1 MAEQAPEVETQQAAE
16 AQAPEVEVDQ
26 QQLRDD
32 LGNKLN
38 RLKDYVEIGALAL
51 QSLVMLDDID
61 DAFENRPS
69 LLQDMNI
76 DRQDMVHALAFSRA
90 LNDHARRA
98 QNVVQAEINNDMQV
112 RYPPANNPAPADLD
126 AADGEQ

>member
-16 AQAPEVEVDQ
+16 AQAPQVEIDQ
-26 QQLRDD
+26 QQVRDD

-76 DRQDMVHALAFSRA
+76 DRQDMVHAPHL
-90 LNDHARRA
+90 
-98 QNVVQAEINNDMQV
+98 E
-112 RYPPANNPAPADLD
+112 
-126 AADGEQ
+126 

>member
-1 MAEQAPEVETQQAAE
+1 MAEQVPEVETQQAAE

-26 QQLRDD
+26 QQVRDD
-32 LGNKLN
+32 LGNKLI
-38 RLKDYVEIGALAL
+38 KYVEIGALAL
-51 QSLVMLDDID
+51 QTLVMFDDID
-61 DAFENRPS
+61 DAFENRPY
-69 LLQDMNI
+69 LLQEMNI
-76 DRQDMVHALAFSRA
+76 DRQDMVHALAFIRT

-126 AADGEQ
+126 TADGEQ